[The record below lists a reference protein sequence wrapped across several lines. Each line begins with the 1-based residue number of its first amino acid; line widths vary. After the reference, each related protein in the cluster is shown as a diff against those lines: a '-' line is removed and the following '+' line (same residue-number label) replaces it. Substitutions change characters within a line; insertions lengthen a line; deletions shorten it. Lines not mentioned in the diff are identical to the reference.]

1 MKVRTSVKKFCRD
14 CKIVNRKNVIR
25 VICTSY
31 PKHKQRQ
38 G

>member
-1 MKVRTSVKKFCRD
+1 MKVRTSVKPFCRD
-14 CKIVNRKNVIR
+14 CRVIR
-25 VICTSY
+25 RRGRVHVICKI

>member
-1 MKVRTSVKKFCRD
+1 MKVRTSVKII
-14 CKIVNRKNVIR
+14 CKNCKLLKRKNVIR
-25 VICTSY
+25 IYCKY